1 MGCIDPGLGCAKDHT
16 NNLTGKLSAS
26 AQTHRAA
33 FLTSPDAASLQ
44 GRWNERLESK
54 EFILPIIQTEGE
66 FFSMSYPP
74 LWHSALN
81 DQSCFQSLLEE
92 PNRHWVQ
99 QIFSSTQK
107 CGWDIKALCIQS
119 LNFSRVWDPAHPIY
133 SLCCLHFQ
141 AVKQAQSDPN
151 LVLIYPKQSITA
163 TFQQIKN
170 YLLIK
175 TTLSFTVKWLKK
187 RTNWKEFHFCRV
199 FPFPAMILPFLSLR
213 WYFRTL
219 SRKDAE
225 RLLLSSGNKVGS
237 FLVRESETTK
247 GEICGAKITPRCC
260 PGLENLQQGSRSKLG
275 AWRAKICLWCHWDVQ
290 FWLWWEWLFHQSSW
304 QRHRNTNK
312 QIF

>member
-1 MGCIDPGLGCAKDHT
+1 MWLRHKSSLYPKPELLPCMGSCTSHLLPV
-16 NNLTGKLSAS
+16 LSA
-26 AQTHRAA
+26 
-33 FLTSPDAASLQ
+33 FPGCETSPKWPKS
-44 GRWNERLESK
+44 GVN
-54 EFILPIIQTEGE
+54 LPKPVYYCHFPADKKLFAEKNNPQ
-66 FFSMSYPP
+66 F
-74 LWHSALN
+74 HS
-81 DQSCFQSLLEE
+81 EM
-92 PNRHWVQ
+92 
-99 QIFSSTQK
+99 
-107 CGWDIKALCIQS
+107 IK
-119 LNFSRVWDPAHPIY
+119 
-133 SLCCLHFQ
+133 
-141 AVKQAQSDPN
+141 
-151 LVLIYPKQSITA
+151 
-163 TFQQIKN
+163 
-170 YLLIK
+170 
-175 TTLSFTVKWLKK
+175 KK

-247 GEICGAKITPRCC
+247 GEICGAKVTPRCC
-260 PGLENLQQGSRSKLG
+260 PGLENLQQGSRSELG